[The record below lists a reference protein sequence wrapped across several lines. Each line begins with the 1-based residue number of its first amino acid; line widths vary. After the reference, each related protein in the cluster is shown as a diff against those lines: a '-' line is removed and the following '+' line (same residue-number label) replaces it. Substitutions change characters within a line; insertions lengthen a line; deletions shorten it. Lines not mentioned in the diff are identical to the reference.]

1 MRHLEWLFFFPP
13 NFLTRNEKVNKILP
27 EIVQLLKLG
36 RLLAT
41 RSLGR
46 SSVQKLQPRI
56 LQVEFNFV
64 CLTWWCSGWQNDQD
78 EYERHNYGR
87 VSVRLAQADK
97 WLGTYNNNTLLVG
110 STLPKNDQNWLVG
123 FWQLWIF
130 STLSVKQG
138 VVCFCRIH
146 CLYWNERLVP
156 PSPPRSLCQ
165 VTEISKFLISGRVA
179 FKIFD
184 IWPRSWN
191 YEKKERT
198 VCENENLLLLL
209 LDTRVDGGLI
219 LNILS
224 SLFLIEKLCLE
235 SLIKFVFYP
244 IFSIFFRRYSNFC
257 WQ

>member
-13 NFLTRNEKVNKILP
+13 NFLTRKERINKILP

-56 LQVEFNFV
+56 LWVEFNFV

-87 VSVRLAQADK
+87 VSVRLARADK

-130 STLSVKQG
+130 STLSAKQG

-146 CLYWNERLVP
+146 CLYWNERFGSTKSTKISL
-156 PSPPRSLCQ
+156 SSDRSL
-165 VTEISKFLISGRVA
+165 
-179 FKIFD
+179 KIFD

-191 YEKKERT
+191 YEKKKREQSVKMKICFFCYLT
-198 VCENENLLLLL
+198 LESMGNWYWTSSPVFFLLKSYALKVWLNLSFI
-209 LDTRVDGGLI
+209 DIINT
-219 LNILS
+219 
-224 SLFLIEKLCLE
+224 LFL
-235 SLIKFVFYP
+235 VFFQK
-244 IFSIFFRRYSNFC
+244 IL
-257 WQ
+257 

>member
-1 MRHLEWLFFFPP
+1 MGYIISHSKVIEDSGGIFGKCPPFMTVHMVEFGIFLILGTAYEASWMALLFSTKLFD
-13 NFLTRNEKVNKILP
+13 TYEKVNKILP

-56 LQVEFNFV
+56 LRVEFNFV

-179 FKIFD
+179 EIT
-184 IWPRSWN
+184 R
-191 YEKKERT
+191 KKERT
-198 VCENENLLLLL
+198 VCEN
-209 LDTRVDGGLI
+209 
-219 LNILS
+219 
-224 SLFLIEKLCLE
+224 
-235 SLIKFVFYP
+235 
-244 IFSIFFRRYSNFC
+244 
-257 WQ
+257 

>member
-56 LQVEFNFV
+56 LRVEFNFV

-179 FKIFD
+179 EIT
-184 IWPRSWN
+184 R
-191 YEKKERT
+191 KKERT

-235 SLIKFVFYP
+235 SLIKFVFY
-244 IFSIFFRRYSNFC
+244 RYY
-257 WQ
+257 